1 MIYINNGDLPCTR
14 RAKGKPRKS
23 IYRKLYANQSKAPPK
38 QQNKKK

>member
-23 IYRKLYANQSKAPPK
+23 IYKKLSANQSKTQPK
-38 QQNKKK
+38 Y